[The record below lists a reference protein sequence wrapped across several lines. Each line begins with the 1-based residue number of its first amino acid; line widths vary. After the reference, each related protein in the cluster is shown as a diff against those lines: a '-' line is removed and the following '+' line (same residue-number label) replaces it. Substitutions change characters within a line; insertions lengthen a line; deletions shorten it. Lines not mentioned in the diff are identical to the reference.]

1 VKLIA
6 DLEVLLQQQIAEHRK
21 LLAFCDAQQAAM
33 KGFNLKQM
41 EDLTHLTEACR
52 LRIATAENKRRV
64 LTVAIN
70 KTLKLPLDAKLPQI
84 AAAAPQFKPS
94 LLKLRDELR
103 AVMEQIQKRN
113 YITSRVAGAVL
124 GHLNTV
130 VRLISGAVEKAGLY
144 TKQGVPKVSARI
156 GVMEAVG

>member
-1 VKLIA
+1 MKLIA
-6 DLEVLLQQQIAEHRK
+6 DLEILLQQQIVEHRK
-21 LLAFCDAQQAAM
+21 LLAFCDAQQTAM
-33 KGFNLKQM
+33 KKVDLKRM
-41 EDLTHLTEACR
+41 DELTHLAEASR
-52 LRIATAENKRRV
+52 LRITTAENRRKA
-64 LTVAIN
+64 LMLGIA
-70 KTLKLPLDAKLPQI
+70 KAFKLPLDAKLPQI
-84 AAAAPQFKPS
+84 AEAAPQYKMS
-94 LLKLRDELR
+94 LLRLRGELRD
-103 AVMEQIQKRN
+103 VMEQIQKRN

>member
-6 DLEVLLQQQIAEHRK
+6 DLETLLQQQIAEHRK
-21 LLAFCDAQQAAM
+21 LLAFCDAQQTAM
-33 KGFNLKQM
+33 KAFNLKVM

-52 LRIATAENKRRV
+52 MRIATAENKRKT
-64 LTVAIN
+64 LTLLIIKA
-70 KTLKLPLDAKLPQI
+70 LKLPADAKLKQI
-84 AAAAPQFKPS
+84 ADAAPQFKPS
-94 LLKLRDELR
+94 LLKLRDELKD
-103 AVMEQIQKRN
+103 VMEQIHKRN
-113 YITSRVAGAVL
+113 FIAGKVAGAVL

-130 VRLISGAVEKAGLY
+130 VRLIAGAVEKAGLY

>member
-1 VKLIA
+1 MKLIA
-6 DLEVLLQQQIAEHRK
+6 DLEILLQQQIAEHRK
-21 LLAFCDAQQAAM
+21 LLAFCNAQQTAM
-33 KGFNLKQM
+33 KGFDLKRM
-41 EDLTHLTEACR
+41 DELTHLTEACR

-64 LTVAIN
+64 LTAAIA
-70 KTLKLPLDAKLPQI
+70 KGLKLPPDAKLPQI
-84 AAAAPQFKPS
+84 ANAAPQFKAS

-113 YITSRVAGAVL
+113 FITSRVAGAVL